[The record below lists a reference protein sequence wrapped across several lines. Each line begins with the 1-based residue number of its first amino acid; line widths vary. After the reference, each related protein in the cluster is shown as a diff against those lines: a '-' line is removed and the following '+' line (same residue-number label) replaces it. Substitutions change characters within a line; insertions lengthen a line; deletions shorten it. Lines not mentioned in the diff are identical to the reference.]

1 MTATPPNLSGPDASS
16 PNASLGRNR
25 LIAIAAI
32 VLAVVFA
39 ISLKTQTNAAS
50 LPAMAKAA
58 VPLEVA
64 LRSEKPTLM
73 EFYADW
79 CSSCQAMAPAMA
91 QLKTDYGDRVN
102 FVMLN
107 VDNEKWLPEV
117 VTYRVDG
124 IPHFV
129 YLQADNETVA
139 QAIGE
144 QPKSILEENLL
155 ALATGQ
161 PLPIATHQAL
171 SEGQTSAYK
180 PPNAVTKPSSD
191 DPRAHGAAVKG

>member
-1 MTATPPNLSGPDASS
+1 MTASPPPISGPDA
-16 PNASLGRNR
+16 PNASRLRNA
-25 LIAIAAI
+25 LIAIVAI
-32 VLAVVFA
+32 VLAAVFA
-39 ISLKTQTNAAS
+39 LSLKTQTNAAS
-50 LPAMAKAA
+50 LPAMAKAS

-64 LRSEKPTLM
+64 LKSGKPTLM

-129 YLQADNETVA
+129 YLQADNATVA

-144 QPKSILEENLL
+144 QPPAILAENLL
-155 ALATGQ
+155 ALADGN
-161 PLPIATHQAL
+161 PLPMTIAQ
-171 SEGQTSAYK
+171 GQTSAYK
-180 PPNAVTKPSSD
+180 PPSALPKQSSPD
-191 DPRAHGAAVKG
+191 DPRAHGAQVKG

>member
-1 MTATPPNLSGPDASS
+1 MNANLPDVPP
-16 PNASLGRNR
+16 PNASRLRNA

-32 VLAVVFA
+32 VLATVFA
-39 ISLKTQTNAAS
+39 LGLKTQTNGAS
-50 LPAMAKAA
+50 LPAMAKAS

-64 LRSEKPTLM
+64 LRSQKPTLM

-91 QLKTDYGDRVN
+91 QLKSDYGDRVN

-129 YLQADNETVA
+129 YLQADNETLA

-155 ALATGQ
+155 ALAEGQ
-161 PLPIATHQAL
+161 PLPIATNQAIV
-171 SEGQTSAYK
+171 EGQTSAYK
-180 PPNAVTKPSSD
+180 PPSVVTKQSSD
-191 DPRAHGAAVKG
+191 DPRAHGSQVKN

>member
-1 MTATPPNLSGPDASS
+1 MTANLPDVPP
-16 PNASLGRNR
+16 PNASRLRNA

-32 VLAVVFA
+32 VLATVFA
-39 ISLKTQTNAAS
+39 LGLKTQTNGAS
-50 LPAMAKAA
+50 LPAMAKASM
-58 VPLEVA
+58 PLEVA
-64 LRSEKPTLM
+64 LRSQKPTLM

-91 QLKTDYGDRVN
+91 QLKSDYGDRVN

-129 YLQADNETVA
+129 YLQADNETLA

-155 ALATGQ
+155 ALAEGQ
-161 PLPIATHQAL
+161 PLPIATNQAIV
-171 SEGQTSAYK
+171 EGQTSAYK
-180 PPNAVTKPSSD
+180 PPSVVTKQSGD

>member
-1 MTATPPNLSGPDASS
+1 MTANLPDAPS
-16 PNASLGRNR
+16 PNASRVRNA
-25 LIAIAAI
+25 LIAIVAI
-32 VLAVVFA
+32 VLATVFA
-39 ISLKTQTNAAS
+39 IGLKTQTNAAS

-64 LRSEKPTLM
+64 LRSGKPTLM

-129 YLQADNETVA
+129 YLQADNETLA

-155 ALATGQ
+155 ALAAGQ
-161 PLPIATHQAL
+161 PLPIVTNQAL
-171 SEGQTSAYK
+171 PEGQTSAYK
-180 PPNAVTKPSSD
+180 PPNAVTQQSSD

>member
-155 ALATGQ
+155 ALADGQ
-161 PLPIATHQAL
+161 PLPIATNQAL
-171 SEGQTSAYK
+171 TEGQTSAYK
-180 PPNAVTKPSSD
+180 PPNAVTKQSSD

>member
-1 MTATPPNLSGPDASS
+1 MNANLPDVPP
-16 PNASLGRNR
+16 PNASRLRNA

-32 VLAVVFA
+32 VLATVFA
-39 ISLKTQTNAAS
+39 LGLKTQTNGAS
-50 LPAMAKAA
+50 LPAMAKAS

-64 LRSEKPTLM
+64 LRSQKPTLM

-91 QLKTDYGDRVN
+91 QLKSDYGDRVN

-129 YLQADNETVA
+129 YLQADNETLA
-139 QAIGE
+139 QSIGE

-155 ALATGQ
+155 ALAEGQ
-161 PLPIATHQAL
+161 PLPIATNQAIT
-171 SEGQTSAYK
+171 EGQTSAYK
-180 PPNAVTKPSSD
+180 PPSVVTKQSSD

>member
-1 MTATPPNLSGPDASS
+1 MTANLPDTPAS
-16 PNASLGRNR
+16 PNASRLRNA
-25 LIAIAAI
+25 LIAIVAI
-32 VLAVVFA
+32 VLAAAFA
-39 ISLKTQTNAAS
+39 ISLKTQSNAAS
-50 LPAMAKAA
+50 LPAMAKASM
-58 VPLEVA
+58 PLEVA
-64 LRSEKPTLM
+64 LRSNKPTLM

-91 QLKTDYGDRVN
+91 ELKASYGDRVN

-129 YLQADNETVA
+129 YLQADNETLA

-155 ALATGQ
+155 ALADGQ
-161 PLPIATHQAL
+161 PLPIATNQVIA
-171 SEGQTSAYK
+171 EGQTSAYK
-180 PPNAVTKPSSD
+180 PPSVVTKQSSD